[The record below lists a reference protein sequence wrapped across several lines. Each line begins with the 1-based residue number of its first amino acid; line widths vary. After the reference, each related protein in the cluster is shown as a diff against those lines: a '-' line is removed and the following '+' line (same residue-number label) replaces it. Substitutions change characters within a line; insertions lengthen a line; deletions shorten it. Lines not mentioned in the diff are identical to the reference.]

1 MIRRKCSI
9 CQQFFD
15 LEAEH
20 EGCICTSTGW
30 KHIPCYKNSKLSRNK
45 SLTEYEVDKLIK
57 TYAAQTKSAYQ
68 EALLNEQERL
78 KKREEKLKEK
88 KCGRQPKNTEQN
100 AVANVSPKE
109 KAIRLRF
116 TDWLISKYQIT
127 IPSKFYI
134 TLDSVYRGTYK
145 GIRAPIPV
153 EDLWDMWMQK
163 YEYLQRVHDQKAKKG
178 DAIKSSSVY
187 AYDLAVLVNKYDAYL
202 AWKKKQ
208 YVEQQ
213 NPKDKTD
220 DTPIDYSRLCAA
232 HPTKSN
238 GRDDDEIDIASILDE
253 IEGMIV

>member
-15 LEAEH
+15 LELEH
-20 EGCICTSTGW
+20 DDCICTSTEW

-57 TYAAQTKSAYQ
+57 TYAPQSKNAYQ
-68 EALLNEQERL
+68 EALLNEQEKL
-78 KKREEKLKEK
+78 KRREEKLKAK
-88 KCGRQPKNTEQN
+88 SGSKQSKNAGQSAIEN
-100 AVANVSPKE
+100 ASPKE
-109 KAIRLRF
+109 KAIRIRF

-153 EDLWDMWMQK
+153 EDLWDMWIQK
-163 YEYLQRVHDQKAKKG
+163 YEYLQRAHDQKAKKG
-178 DAIKSSSVY
+178 EALKSSNVY
-187 AYDLAVLVNKYDAYL
+187 AYDLAILVNKYDAYL

-208 YVEQQ
+208 YVEKQDH
-213 NPKDKTD
+213 KDKTE
-220 DTPIDYSRLCAA
+220 DTPIDYSRLFSA
-232 HPTKSN
+232 HPAKLN
-238 GRDDDEIDIASILDE
+238 GRNDDEIDIAAMLDE
-253 IEGMIV
+253 MEEMIV